1 MMIDFQYMSICL
13 FGLRIG
19 KDNENWRLAYGIVSP
34 AIEKMDEPSV
44 SGSTQ
49 LGSCEYGKM
58 SIRKVLWS
66 GEREIVLGIYD
77 DLVSGMSLKTTFSR
91 HGVDITKL
99 DFDLGYTQSGFVE
112 PWGTEYV
119 TGCQRA
125 YTKKIT
131 MLDPSQL
138 VVKGGKIAKD
148 ADKGIG
154 LIETYLKKQTGLPF
168 DERYDHVGN
177 LEIVIVPDRDEAGHP
192 LIELNWEKGKPFYQH
207 IRVHKELLEVSDE
220 LIINIVCTENDR
232 TVIDLVDRIA
242 VTKLRDVEKAYP
254 IQNCPD
260 TIHIKIWRQRKD
272 ASIVLTETMYCLLK
286 SINVTMGLY
295 GNEMKV
301 STKWLDDIRQNMPR
315 KKEKD
320 LEVAETFDRSE
331 KQQFTIGEKI
341 SNRRLKRKRIKLN
354 DEFFPKGWDAATEEQ
369 GMLSFLG
376 WFKKKA
382 KGAKSVFLQDPY
394 FEDVAMYFLASAD
407 VSCEY
412 TVLTQTQ
419 LKTNPD
425 GTGGKVEEGEER
437 KRKSK
442 IVEGIKQ
449 NPRMFEPMKLVVK
462 DLPIT
467 HNTLHDR
474 YLVFDYGEGNVE
486 AYTLSNSLQ
495 GATNKQPLLVTQIG
509 DFAFEKVSAHIA
521 EVLKKENIDTIYD
534 YSERKPTCAGDFEKV
549 ADKGFYSWLEIQK
562 EALKKGDVRP
572 ILDDII
578 EWKTYE
584 KLATLGYFLAS
595 TADDEVED
603 ILNQFVKCMET
614 DRKWT
619 SVLKDFIL
627 KGHYTEYPIG
637 YIKTPFNAYVYADMT
652 PMLGMKYEEIV
663 TAWNTHLMDYI
674 GCEGHTYGVYGQYFA
689 AKLLLKLSVTE
700 YVDVLKQ
707 LSPTLLDIKTDK
719 TIEPCYKLTVMLMKE
734 LIEADFWEKSDR
746 VMKTLLSDENTWC
759 RGLGALLMLH
769 SAQDDDFRCK
779 NYRHFITDD
788 DEMVT
793 MCHAAWGMKPA
804 TVHQEVFYEWLRE
817 TFIKIGDVGYF
828 KNRLIKDVL
837 GETHFMDD
845 KVDYMMNVVKP
856 LSDCGFVNKD
866 DLSLTITNEL
876 YEKSVTGEHTVAM
889 VGVLPECLFSLDCD
903 LEPLYERA
911 MKEKDDFE
919 DKMKRIAVK
928 DNDSVFFVA
937 KRCIELRLLLK
948 WLIKKYEKKSSSTI
962 DKLKLLLCEIDKEL
976 DSYELEETK
985 NMYESYVTS
994 PKG

>member
-1 MMIDFQYMSICL
+1 MIDFQYMSICL

-19 KDNENWRLAYGIVSP
+19 KNNENWRLAYGIVSP
-34 AIEKMDEPSV
+34 AIEKMNEPSV

-125 YTKKIT
+125 YTKKVT
-131 MLDPSQL
+131 MLDPNQL
-138 VVKGGKIAKD
+138 VEKGGKIAKD
-148 ADKGIG
+148 ADKCIR

-177 LEIVIVPDRDEAGHP
+177 IEIVIVPDRDEAGHP

-207 IRVHKELLEVSDE
+207 IRVHKELLEVGDG
-220 LIINIVCTENDR
+220 LIINIVCTENNR
-232 TVIDLVDRIA
+232 TVIDFIDRIA
-242 VTKLRDVEKAYP
+242 VTKLCDVEKAYP

-260 TIHIKIWRQRKD
+260 KIHIKIWRQRKD

-286 SINVTMGLY
+286 SINVTMGMY

-320 LEVAETFDRSE
+320 LEDAETFDRSE

-382 KGAKSVFLQDPY
+382 KGTKSVFLQDPY

-407 VSCEY
+407 VNCEY

-425 GTGGKVEEGEER
+425 GTGGKVEEGEDR

-449 NPRMFEPMKLVVK
+449 NPWMFEPMKLVVK

-521 EVLKKENIDTIYD
+521 EVLKKEIIETIYD
-534 YSERKPTCAGDFEKV
+534 YSERKPTCAGVFEKV

-603 ILNQFVKCMET
+603 ILNQLVKCMVT
-614 DRKWT
+614 DSKWT

-637 YIKTPFNAYVYADMT
+637 YIKTPFKAYVHADMT

-707 LSPTLLDIKTDK
+707 LRPTLLDIKTDK
-719 TIEPCYKLTVMLMKE
+719 TIEPCYKLTVMLMNE

-769 SAQDDDFRCK
+769 SAQDDDFSCK

-948 WLIKKYEKKSSSTI
+948 WLIKKYEKKTSSTI
-962 DKLKLLLCEIDKEL
+962 DKVKLLLREIDKKL
-976 DSYELEETK
+976 DSYGLEETK
-985 NMYESYVTS
+985 NMYEFYVTP
-994 PKG
+994 PKE

>member
-1 MMIDFQYMSICL
+1 MIDFQYMSICL

-19 KDNENWRLAYGIVSP
+19 KNNENWQLAYGIVSP
-34 AIEKMDEPSV
+34 AIEKMNEPSV

-125 YTKKIT
+125 YTKKVT
-131 MLDPSQL
+131 MLDPNQL
-138 VVKGGKIAKD
+138 VEKGGKIAKD
-148 ADKGIG
+148 ADKCIR

-177 LEIVIVPDRDEAGHP
+177 IEIVIVPDRDEAGHP

-207 IRVHKELLEVSDE
+207 IRVHKELLEVGDG
-220 LIINIVCTENDR
+220 LIINIVCTENNR
-232 TVIDLVDRIA
+232 TVIDFIDRIA
-242 VTKLRDVEKAYP
+242 VTKLCDVEKAYP

-260 TIHIKIWRQRKD
+260 KIHIKIWRQRKD

-286 SINVTMGLY
+286 SINVTMGMY

-320 LEVAETFDRSE
+320 LEDAETFDRSE

-382 KGAKSVFLQDPY
+382 KGTKSVFLQDPY

-407 VSCEY
+407 VNCEY

-425 GTGGKVEEGEER
+425 GTGGKVEEGEDR

-449 NPRMFEPMKLVVK
+449 NPWMFEPMKLVVK

-521 EVLKKENIDTIYD
+521 EVLKKEIIETIYD
-534 YSERKPTCAGDFEKV
+534 YSERKPTCAGVFEKV

-603 ILNQFVKCMET
+603 ILNQLVKCMVT

-637 YIKTPFNAYVYADMT
+637 YIKTPFKAYVHADMT

-707 LSPTLLDIKTDK
+707 LRPTLLDIKTDK
-719 TIEPCYKLTVMLMKE
+719 TIEPCYKLTVMLMNE

-889 VGVLPECLFSLDCD
+889 VGVLPECLFSLGCD

-948 WLIKKYEKKSSSTI
+948 WLIKKYEKKTSSTI
-962 DKLKLLLCEIDKEL
+962 DKVKLLLREIDKEL
-976 DSYELEETK
+976 DSYGLEETK
-985 NMYESYVTS
+985 NMYEFCVTP
-994 PKG
+994 PKE

>member
-1 MMIDFQYMSICL
+1 MIDFQYMSICL

-19 KDNENWRLAYGIVSP
+19 KNNENWRLAYGIVSP
-34 AIEKMDEPSV
+34 AIEKMNEPCV

-99 DFDLGYTQSGFVE
+99 DFDLGYTQSGFME

-125 YTKKIT
+125 YTKKVT
-131 MLDPSQL
+131 MLAPNQL
-138 VVKGGKIAKD
+138 VEKGGKIAKD
-148 ADKGIG
+148 ADKCIM

-177 LEIVIVPDRDEAGHP
+177 IEIVIVPDRDEAGHP

-207 IRVHKELLEVSDE
+207 IRVHKELLEVGDG
-220 LIINIVCTENDR
+220 LIINIVCTENNR
-232 TVIDLVDRIA
+232 TVIDFIDRIA
-242 VTKLRDVEKAYP
+242 VTKLCDVEKAYP

-260 TIHIKIWRQRKD
+260 KIHIKIWRQRKD

-286 SINVTMGLY
+286 SINVTMGMY

-320 LEVAETFDRSE
+320 LEDAETFDRSE

-341 SNRRLKRKRIKLN
+341 SNRRLKRKHIKLN

-382 KGAKSVFLQDPY
+382 KGTKSVFLQDPY

-407 VSCEY
+407 VNCEY

-419 LKTNPD
+419 LRTNPD
-425 GTGGKVEEGEER
+425 GTGGKVEEGEDR

-449 NPRMFEPMKLVVK
+449 NPWMFEPMKLVVK

-474 YLVFDYGEGNVE
+474 YLVFDNGEGNVE

-521 EVLKKENIDTIYD
+521 EVLKKENIETIYD
-534 YSERKPTCAGDFEKV
+534 YSERKSTCAGVFEKV

-603 ILNQFVKCMET
+603 ILNQLVKCMVT
-614 DRKWT
+614 DRMWT

-637 YIKTPFNAYVYADMT
+637 YIKTPFKAYVHADMT

-663 TAWNTHLMDYI
+663 TAWNTHLLDYI

-707 LSPTLLDIKTDK
+707 LRPTLLDIKTDK
-719 TIEPCYKLTVMLMKE
+719 TTEPCYKLTVMLMNE

-779 NYRHFITDD
+779 NYRHLITDD

-948 WLIKKYEKKSSSTI
+948 WLIKKYEKKTSSTI
-962 DKLKLLLCEIDKEL
+962 DKVKLLLREIDKEL
-976 DSYELEETK
+976 DSYGLEETK
-985 NMYESYVTS
+985 NMYEFYVTP
-994 PKG
+994 PKE

>member
-1 MMIDFQYMSICL
+1 MIDFQYMSICL

-19 KDNENWRLAYGIVSP
+19 KNNENWRLAYGIVSP
-34 AIEKMDEPSV
+34 AIEKMNEPSV

-125 YTKKIT
+125 YTKKVT
-131 MLDPSQL
+131 MLAPNLL
-138 VVKGGKIAKD
+138 VEKGGKIAKD
-148 ADKGIG
+148 ADKCIK

-177 LEIVIVPDRDEAGHP
+177 IEIVIVPDRDEAGHP
-192 LIELNWEKGKPFYQH
+192 LIEMNWEKGKPFYQH
-207 IRVHKELLEVSDE
+207 IRVHKELLEVGDG
-220 LIINIVCTENDR
+220 LIINIVCTENNR
-232 TVIDLVDRIA
+232 TVIDFIDRIA
-242 VTKLRDVEKAYP
+242 VTKLCDVEKSYP

-260 TIHIKIWRQRKD
+260 KIHIKIWRQRKD

-286 SINVTMGLY
+286 SINVTMGMY

-320 LEVAETFDRSE
+320 LEDAETFDRSE

-341 SNRRLKRKRIKLN
+341 SNRRLKRKYIKLN

-382 KGAKSVFLQDPY
+382 KGTKSVFLQDPY

-407 VSCEY
+407 VNSEY

-425 GTGGKVEEGEER
+425 GTGGKVEEGEDR

-449 NPRMFEPMKLVVK
+449 NPWMFEPMKLVVK

-521 EVLKKENIDTIYD
+521 EVLKKEIIETIYD
-534 YSERKPTCAGDFEKV
+534 YSERKPTCAGVFEKV

-603 ILNQFVKCMET
+603 ILNQLVKCMVT

-637 YIKTPFNAYVYADMT
+637 YIKTPFKAYVHADMT

-707 LSPTLLDIKTDK
+707 LRPTLLDIKTDK
-719 TIEPCYKLTVMLMKE
+719 TIEPCYKLTVMLMNE

-903 LEPLYERA
+903 LGPLYERA

-928 DNDSVFFVA
+928 DNDNVFFVA

-948 WLIKKYEKKSSSTI
+948 WLIKKYEKKTSSTI
-962 DKLKLLLCEIDKEL
+962 DKVKLLLREIDKEL
-976 DSYELEETK
+976 DSYGLEETK
-985 NMYESYVTS
+985 NMYESYVTP
-994 PKG
+994 PKE

>member
-1 MMIDFQYMSICL
+1 MIDFQYMSICL

-19 KDNENWRLAYGIVSP
+19 KNNENWRLAYGIVSP
-34 AIEKMDEPSV
+34 AIEKMNEPSV

-125 YTKKIT
+125 YTKKVT
-131 MLDPSQL
+131 MLAPNQL
-138 VVKGGKIAKD
+138 VEKGGKIAKD
-148 ADKGIG
+148 ADKCIR

-177 LEIVIVPDRDEAGHP
+177 IEIVIVPDRDEAGHP
-192 LIELNWEKGKPFYQH
+192 LIEMNWEKGKPFYQH
-207 IRVHKELLEVSDE
+207 IRVHKELLEVGDG
-220 LIINIVCTENDR
+220 LIINIVCTENNR
-232 TVIDLVDRIA
+232 TVIDFIDRIA
-242 VTKLRDVEKAYP
+242 VTKLCDVEKAYP

-260 TIHIKIWRQRKD
+260 KIHIKIWRQRKD

-286 SINVTMGLY
+286 SINVTMGMY

-320 LEVAETFDRSE
+320 LEDAETFDRSE

-341 SNRRLKRKRIKLN
+341 SNRRLKRKHIKLN

-407 VSCEY
+407 VNCEY

-425 GTGGKVEEGEER
+425 GTGGKVEEGEDR

-449 NPRMFEPMKLVVK
+449 NPWMFEPMKLVVK

-521 EVLKKENIDTIYD
+521 EVLKKEIIETIYD
-534 YSERKPTCAGDFEKV
+534 YSERKPTCAGVFEKV

-603 ILNQFVKCMET
+603 ILNQLVKCMVT

-637 YIKTPFNAYVYADMT
+637 YIKTPFKAYVHADMT

-707 LSPTLLDIKTDK
+707 LRPTLLDIKTDK
-719 TIEPCYKLTVMLMKE
+719 TIEPCYKLTVMLMNE

-779 NYRHFITDD
+779 NYRHFITDN

-911 MKEKDDFE
+911 MKEKNDFE

-948 WLIKKYEKKSSSTI
+948 WLIKKYEKKTSSTI
-962 DKLKLLLCEIDKEL
+962 DKVKLLLREIDKEL
-976 DSYELEETK
+976 DSYGLEETK
-985 NMYESYVTS
+985 NMYESYVTP
-994 PKG
+994 PKE

>member
-1 MMIDFQYMSICL
+1 MIDFQYMSMCL

-19 KDNENWRLAYGIVSP
+19 KNNENWRLAYGIVSP
-34 AIEKMDEPSV
+34 AIEKMNEPSV

-77 DLVSGMSLKTTFSR
+77 DLVLGMSLKTTFSR

-125 YTKKIT
+125 YTKKVT
-131 MLDPSQL
+131 MLAPNQL
-138 VVKGGKIAKD
+138 VEKGGKIAKD
-148 ADKGIG
+148 ADKCIS

-177 LEIVIVPDRDEAGHP
+177 IEIVIVPDRDEAGHP
-192 LIELNWEKGKPFYQH
+192 LIEMNWEKGKPFYQH
-207 IRVHKELLEVSDE
+207 IRVHKELLEVGDG
-220 LIINIVCTENDR
+220 LIINIVCTENNR
-232 TVIDLVDRIA
+232 TVIDFIDRIA
-242 VTKLRDVEKAYP
+242 VTKLCDVEKAYP

-260 TIHIKIWRQRKD
+260 KIHIKIWRQRKD

-286 SINVTMGLY
+286 SINVTMGMY

-320 LEVAETFDRSE
+320 LEDAETFDRSE

-341 SNRRLKRKRIKLN
+341 SNRRLKRKHIKLN

-382 KGAKSVFLQDPY
+382 KGTKSVFLQDPY

-407 VSCEY
+407 VNCEY

-425 GTGGKVEEGEER
+425 GTGGKVEEGEDR

-449 NPRMFEPMKLVVK
+449 NPWMFEPMKLVVK

-521 EVLKKENIDTIYD
+521 EVLKKEIIETIYD
-534 YSERKPTCAGDFEKV
+534 YSERKPACAGVFEKV

-603 ILNQFVKCMET
+603 ILNQLVKCMVT

-637 YIKTPFNAYVYADMT
+637 YIKTPFKAYVHADMT

-707 LSPTLLDIKTDK
+707 LRPTLLDIKTDK
-719 TIEPCYKLTVMLMKE
+719 TIEPCYKLTVMLMNE

-769 SAQDDDFRCK
+769 SALDDDFRCK

-948 WLIKKYEKKSSSTI
+948 WLVKKYEKKISSTI
-962 DKLKLLLCEIDKEL
+962 DKVKLLLREIDKEL
-976 DSYELEETK
+976 DSYGLEETK
-985 NMYESYVTS
+985 NMYESYVTP
-994 PKG
+994 PKE